1 MSKNRI
7 SEYAISLPFKIDD
20 FGNIATS
27 TSQSKIWA
35 DRVRSVIGTAVGERV
50 MRVNFGT
57 KIPVNFFENVF
68 LVSETIKEEVNQAF
82 FNNLPELE
90 LEETIVVID
99 ELLGLVNAE
108 IKYFLPNRDQTAI
121 TIGIA
126 RINPN
131 QPLEEEL
138 S

>member
-1 MSKNRI
+1 MSRNRV

-20 FGNIATS
+20 FGNIATA
-27 TSQSKIWA
+27 TSQNKIWA
-35 DRVRSVIGTAVGERV
+35 DRARTAISTAVGERV
-50 MRVNFGT
+50 MRANYGT
-57 KIPVNFFENVF
+57 QIPINFFENVS
-68 LVSETIKEEVNQAF
+68 LISEVIKEEVNQAF

-99 ELLGLVNAE
+99 EALGVVTAE
-108 IKYFLPNRDQTAI
+108 VKYLLPNKDQTAI
-121 TIGIA
+121 AVGIA

>member
-1 MSKNRI
+1 MARNKV

-20 FGNIATS
+20 FGNVATATS
-27 TSQSKIWA
+27 SSKIWA
-35 DRVRSVIGTAVGERV
+35 DRVRTAVSTAVGERV
-50 MRVNFGT
+50 MRVNYGT
-57 KIPVNFFENVF
+57 QIPVNFFENVSS
-68 LVSETIKEEVNQAF
+68 VSEIIKEEVNQAF

-99 ELLGLVNAE
+99 EALGIVSAE
-108 IKYFLPNRDQTAI
+108 VKYLLPNKDQTAI
-121 TIGIA
+121 AIGIA

>member
-1 MSKNRI
+1 MSRNKV

-20 FGNIATS
+20 FGNVATA

-50 MRVNFGT
+50 MRVNYGT
-57 KIPVNFFENVF
+57 KIPVNFFENVGF
-68 LVSETIKEEVNQAF
+68 VAENIKEEVSQAF
-82 FNNLPELE
+82 INSLPELE

-99 ELLGLVNAE
+99 EALGTVNAE
-108 IKYFLPNRDQTAI
+108 VKYLLPNKDQTAI

-131 QPLEEEL
+131 LPLEEEL
-138 S
+138 A

>member
-1 MSKNRI
+1 MFKNKI

-20 FGNIATS
+20 FGNIATA

-57 KIPVNFFENVF
+57 QIPVNFFENVS
-68 LVSETIKEEVNQAF
+68 LVAETIKEEVNQAF

-90 LEETIVVID
+90 LDETIVVID
-99 ELLGLVNAE
+99 EALGTVNAE

-138 S
+138 L

>member
-20 FGNIATS
+20 FGNIATA

-57 KIPVNFFENVF
+57 EIPINFFENVF
-68 LVSETIKEEVNQAF
+68 SVSETIKEEVNQAF

-99 ELLGLVNAE
+99 ELLGLVTAE
-108 IKYFLPNRDQTAI
+108 IKYFLPNRDKTAI

>member
-1 MSKNRI
+1 MSRNRV

-20 FGNIATS
+20 FGNIATA

-35 DRVRSVIGTAVGERV
+35 DRARTAISTAVGERV
-50 MRVNFGT
+50 MRANYGT
-57 KIPVNFFENVF
+57 QIPINFFENVS
-68 LVSETIKEEVNQAF
+68 LISEVIKEEVNQAF

-99 ELLGLVNAE
+99 EALGVVTAE
-108 IKYFLPNRDQTAI
+108 VKYLLPNKEQTAI
-121 TIGIA
+121 AVGIA

>member
-1 MSKNRI
+1 MSKNKI

-20 FGNIATS
+20 FGNIGTA

-57 KIPVNFFENVF
+57 EIPINFFENVF
-68 LVSETIKEEVNQAF
+68 SVSETIKEEVNQAF

-90 LEETIVVID
+90 LDETIVVID
-99 ELLGLVNAE
+99 ELLGLVTAE
-108 IKYFLPNRDQTAI
+108 IKYFLPNRDKTAI

>member
-1 MSKNRI
+1 MSRNKV

-20 FGNIATS
+20 FGNVATA

-35 DRVRSVIGTAVGERV
+35 DRVRSVIGTGVGERV
-50 MRVNFGT
+50 MRVSFGT
-57 KIPVNFFENVF
+57 QIPVNFFENVEF
-68 LVSETIKEEVNQAF
+68 VAENIKEEVNQAF
-82 FNNLPELE
+82 INSLPELE

-99 ELLGLVNAE
+99 EALGTVTAE
-108 IKYFLPNRDQTAI
+108 VKYLLPNRDQTAI

-126 RINPN
+126 RINPD

-138 S
+138 A

>member
-20 FGNIATS
+20 FGNIATA

-57 KIPVNFFENVF
+57 EIPVNFFENVSS
-68 LVSETIKEEVNQAF
+68 VSETIKEEVNQAF

-90 LEETIVVID
+90 LDETIVVID
-99 ELLGLVNAE
+99 ELLGLVSAE

-138 S
+138 L

>member
-1 MSKNRI
+1 MARNKV

-20 FGNIATS
+20 FGNVATA

-35 DRVRSVIGTAVGERV
+35 DRVRSVIGTGVGERV
-50 MRVNFGT
+50 MRVSFGT
-57 KIPVNFFENVF
+57 QIPVNFFENVEF
-68 LVSETIKEEVNQAF
+68 VAENIKEEVNQAF
-82 FNNLPELE
+82 INSLPELE

-99 ELLGLVNAE
+99 EALGTVNAE
-108 IKYFLPNRDQTAI
+108 VKYLLPNKDQTAI

-126 RINPN
+126 RINPD

-138 S
+138 A

>member
-1 MSKNRI
+1 MSRNRV

-20 FGNIATS
+20 FGNIATA

-35 DRVRSVIGTAVGERV
+35 DRARTAISTAVGERV
-50 MRVNFGT
+50 MRANYGT
-57 KIPVNFFENVF
+57 QIPINFFENVS
-68 LVSETIKEEVNQAF
+68 LISEVIKEEVNQAF

-99 ELLGLVNAE
+99 EALGVVTAE
-108 IKYFLPNRDQTAI
+108 VKYLLPNKDQTAI
-121 TIGIA
+121 AVGIA

>member
-1 MSKNRI
+1 MFVNKS
-7 SEYAISLPFKIDD
+7 SEYTISLPFKIDD
-20 FGNIATS
+20 FGNVGVA

-35 DRVRSVIGTAVGERV
+35 DRVRSVIGTRVGERV
-50 MRVNFGT
+50 MRVNYGT
-57 KIPVNFFENVF
+57 EIPVNFFENTS
-68 LVSETIKEEVNQAF
+68 LVSEVIKEEVNQAF

-90 LEETIVVID
+90 LDETIVVID
-99 ELLGLVNAE
+99 EAFGTVNAE
-108 IKYFLPNRDQTAI
+108 IKYFLPNKDETSI

>member
-1 MSKNRI
+1 MRAN
-7 SEYAISLPFKIDD
+7 Y
-20 FGNIATS
+20 
-27 TSQSKIWA
+27 
-35 DRVRSVIGTAVGERV
+35 GTQ
-50 MRVNFGT
+50 
-57 KIPVNFFENVF
+57 IPINFFENVS
-68 LVSETIKEEVNQAF
+68 LISEVIKEEVNQAF

-99 ELLGLVNAE
+99 EALGVVTAE
-108 IKYFLPNRDQTAI
+108 VKYLLPNKDQTAI
-121 TIGIA
+121 AVGIA

>member
-1 MSKNRI
+1 
-7 SEYAISLPFKIDD
+7 
-20 FGNIATS
+20 
-27 TSQSKIWA
+27 
-35 DRVRSVIGTAVGERV
+35 

>member
-1 MSKNRI
+1 MALNKV
-7 SEYAISLPFKIDD
+7 SEYAISLPFQIDD
-20 FGNIATS
+20 FGNIATA

-50 MRVNFGT
+50 MRVDYGT
-57 KIPVNFFENVF
+57 KIPVNFFENVS
-68 LVSETIKEEVNQAF
+68 LVSEVIEEEVNQAF
-82 FNNLPELE
+82 FNSLPELE

-99 ELLGLVNAE
+99 ELLGIVNAE
-108 IKYFLPNRDQTAI
+108 IKYFLPSKEQTTI

-126 RINPN
+126 QISPN

-138 S
+138 L